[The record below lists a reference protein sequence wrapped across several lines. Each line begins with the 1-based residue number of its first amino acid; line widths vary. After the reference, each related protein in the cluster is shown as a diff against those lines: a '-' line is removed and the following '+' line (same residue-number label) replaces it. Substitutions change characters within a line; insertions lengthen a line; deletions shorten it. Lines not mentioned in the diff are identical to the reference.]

1 MNPSHRHHI
10 LQMTEG
16 TSERIGTL
24 IAEGISDG
32 SIRDLD
38 PSIVEKAVAGA
49 VDAMPGIAK
58 RMQFSDNSKVSA
70 EYLQLF
76 FNGIAR

>member
-1 MNPSHRHHI
+1 
-10 LQMTEG
+10 MTEG
-16 TSERIGTL
+16 TSERLGTL
-24 IAEGISDG
+24 IAEGINDG
-32 SIRDLD
+32 SIRDVD

-58 RMQFSDNSKVSA
+58 RMQVADNSKVSA
-70 EYLQLF
+70 DYLQLF